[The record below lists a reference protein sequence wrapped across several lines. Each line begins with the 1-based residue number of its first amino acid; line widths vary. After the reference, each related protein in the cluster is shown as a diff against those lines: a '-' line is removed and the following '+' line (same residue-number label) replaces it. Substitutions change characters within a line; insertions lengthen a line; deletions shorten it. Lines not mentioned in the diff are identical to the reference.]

1 MASKRKRNDLTIQQK
16 YEILQ
21 QFKSG
26 KAMKDIA
33 TEYAIDRSKIKSK
46 EEESQIDGLDD
57 FVTKI
62 CLRKKKQTIISDYF
76 VKL

>member
-1 MASKRKRNDLTIQQK
+1 MNENESEEDEPLIVPTSVPTTMEVKGYLAKIRLFLQSQESNSEIQ
-16 YEILQ
+16 EN
-21 QFKSG
+21 
-26 KAMKDIA
+26 
-33 TEYAIDRSKIKSK
+33 
-46 EEESQIDGLDD
+46 QIDGLDD